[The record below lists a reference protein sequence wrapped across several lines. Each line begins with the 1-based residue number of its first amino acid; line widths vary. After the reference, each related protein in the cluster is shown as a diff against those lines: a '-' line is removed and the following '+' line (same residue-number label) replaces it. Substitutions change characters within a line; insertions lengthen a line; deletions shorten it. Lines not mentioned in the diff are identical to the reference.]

1 MYSIPAGTVADSNI
15 LENLQKEIAGV
26 YLPYIDEEAVQVLK
40 EIGKGSMHL
49 VSGFHIGFFFCL
61 GGGGGE

>member
-1 MYSIPAGTVADSNI
+1 MYSISAGTVADSNI

-40 EIGKGSMHL
+40 EIGKGSRHL
-49 VSGFHIGFFFCL
+49 V
-61 GGGGGE
+61 